1 MRLKQHEIDK
11 IYEYIYNVLTTDLSN
26 AINEEK
32 ESDTFKAL
40 VLEKVDQ
47 FEKDIEKFI
56 EYSDFIAPTI
66 DDDDRDNFS
75 VFMGLHNINFYLTYN
90 KNKDEFEITSHMNYQ
105 SFKIDN
111 DGKYDKKIVE
121 NAIENDVCSELG
133 LRYDYDKSNLI
144 RTKLYALLSTLE
156 SFNKDNPIDLE
167 KLLAFA
173 RQKIDVKAIAL
184 AKSAWEIESA

>member
-1 MRLKQHEIDK
+1 M
-11 IYEYIYNVLTTDLSN
+11 DLSN

-40 VLEKVDQ
+40 VLEKVNQ
-47 FEKDIEKFI
+47 FEKDLEKFI
-56 EYSDFIAPTI
+56 EYSDFISPTI

-75 VFMGLHNINFYLTYN
+75 VSMTLHNINFYLTYN

-105 SFKIDN
+105 NFKIGN
-111 DGKYDKKIVE
+111 DGTYDKVTVE
-121 NAIENDVCSELG
+121 QVIENNTCKELG
-133 LRYDYDKSNLI
+133 LQYDYDKSNFI

>member
-11 IYEYIYNVLTTDLSN
+11 IYEYIYSVLTTDLSN

-40 VLEKVDQ
+40 VLEKVNQ
-47 FEKDIEKFI
+47 FEKDIENFI

-66 DDDDRDNFS
+66 DDNDRDNFLVS
-75 VFMGLHNINFYLTYN
+75 MVLHNINFYLTYN
-90 KNKDEFEITSHMNYQ
+90 KNKDEFEITSHINYQ

-121 NAIENDVCSELG
+121 YAIENDVCSELG
-133 LRYDYDKSNLI
+133 LKNEYNKQKLI
-144 RTKLYALLSTLE
+144 GTKLYALLSTLE